1 MSWSKRIIINYHYI
15 ETLNTNFSTHLNS
28 ELVTAYNTDKAFS
41 FEKGPS
47 HFLVK
52 VNDKIELDGNI
63 AYFISLVKEKNT
75 GTVCFNNNDIYDIP
89 VADGKIGELH
99 YALIIPTLNIIL
111 SFAASGGGSVGNFKK
126 FLVELAVD
134 GNITLMP
141 VLENKID
148 IQTLSWDFYKK
159 IGVSLRFPAYNY
171 KAEFM
176 ASMTGTLFGLLDE
189 VDGLSVNITVAAPK
203 AKQQLNATQI
213 KKVTK
218 TLLANEFCNKLI
230 LKGADDAGEEIQ
242 EFVLKNA
249 QVKYKEFI
257 EVTGSY
263 INEFEALPLLK
274 RAYNDRKHEFIG
286 VV

>member
-1 MSWSKRIIINYHYI
+1 MSWTKKIIVNYHYI
-15 ETLNTNFSTHLNS
+15 EALNTNFSTYLNN
-28 ELVTAYNTDKAFS
+28 ELNTAYNNDKAFS

-63 AYFISLVKEKNT
+63 GYFLSLVKEKNT
-75 GTVCFNNNDIYDIP
+75 GTVCFNDNDIFDIP

-99 YALIIPTLNIIL
+99 YAIIIPTLNILL

-134 GNITLMP
+134 GNIALMP

-159 IGVSLRFPAYNY
+159 IGVSLRFPAYDY

-176 ASMTGTLFGLLDE
+176 ASIAGTLFGLLDE

-203 AKQQLNATQI
+203 SNHKLNASNT
-213 KKVTK
+213 KRVVK

-242 EFVLKNA
+242 EFDLKNA
-249 QVKYKEFI
+249 QIKYKELI

-263 INEFEALPLLK
+263 LNEFEALPLLK
-274 RAYNDRKHEFIG
+274 RAYNDRKYEFIG
-286 VV
+286 DV

>member
-1 MSWSKRIIINYHYI
+1 MSWTKKIIVNYHYI
-15 ETLNTNFSTHLNS
+15 EALNTNFSTYLNN
-28 ELVTAYNTDKAFS
+28 ELNTAYNNDKAFS

-75 GTVCFNNNDIYDIP
+75 GTVCFNDNDIYDIP

-99 YALIIPTLNIIL
+99 YALIIPTLNILL

-134 GNITLMP
+134 GNVALMP

-159 IGVSLRFPAYNY
+159 INISLRFPNHEYQ
-171 KAEFM
+171 AEFM
-176 ASMTGTLFGLLDE
+176 ASMAGTLFGLLDE

-203 AKQQLNATQI
+203 AKQRLNATQI

-242 EFVLKNA
+242 EFDLKNA

-257 EVTGSY
+257 EVAGSY
-263 INEFEALPLLK
+263 LNEFEALPVLK

-286 VV
+286 AV

>member
-1 MSWSKRIIINYHYI
+1 MSWTKKVIVNYHYI
-15 ETLNTNFSTHLNS
+15 EALNTNFSTHINN
-28 ELVTAYNTDKAFS
+28 ELTAAYNNDKAFS

-52 VNDKIELDGNI
+52 VNDKIDLDGNDG
-63 AYFISLVKEKNT
+63 FFLSLVKEKNT
-75 GTVCFNNNDIYDIP
+75 GTVCFNDNEIYDIP

-111 SFAASGGGSVGNFKK
+111 SFAASSGSSVGNFKK
-126 FLVELAVD
+126 FLVELAID
-134 GNITLMP
+134 GNVALMP

-159 IGVSLRFPAYNY
+159 IGVSLRFPMYDY
-171 KAEFM
+171 QAEFI
-176 ASMTGTLFGLLDE
+176 ASREGTLFGLLGE
-189 VDGLSVNITVAAPK
+189 VEGLSVNITVAAPK
-203 AKQQLNATQI
+203 AKQRLNATQI

-230 LKGADDAGEEIQ
+230 LKGADDAEEEIQ
-242 EFVLKNA
+242 EFDLKNA
-249 QVKYKEFI
+249 QIKYKEFI

-286 VV
+286 AV